1 VITHWVLPQL
11 VCAAPP
17 SLPRVCALGKPPG
30 TAGEAPGTAGEAPGT
45 AGEAPGTARE
55 APGTARE
62 APGTA
67 REGPG
72 TAREGPNSAR
82 EGCGAVPAFGRD
94 LPAQFADLQ
103 VVTGLVLSAV
113 TLWLMFA
120 TERGDITYQDV

>member
-30 TAGEAPGTAGEAPGT
+30 TVGEA
-45 AGEAPGTARE
+45 
-55 APGTARE
+55 
-62 APGTA
+62 
-67 REGPG
+67 PG

>member
-30 TAGEAPGTAGEAPGT
+30 TAGEAPGTAREGPNSAREG
-45 AGEAPGTARE
+45 PGTARE
-55 APGTARE
+55 G
-62 APGTA
+62 PGTA

>member
-30 TAGEAPGTAGEAPGT
+30 TAGEA
-45 AGEAPGTARE
+45 
-55 APGTARE
+55 
-62 APGTA
+62 
-67 REGPG
+67 PG

>member
-1 VITHWVLPQL
+1 MITHWVLPQL

-30 TAGEAPGTAGEAPGT
+30 TAG
-45 AGEAPGTARE
+45 E